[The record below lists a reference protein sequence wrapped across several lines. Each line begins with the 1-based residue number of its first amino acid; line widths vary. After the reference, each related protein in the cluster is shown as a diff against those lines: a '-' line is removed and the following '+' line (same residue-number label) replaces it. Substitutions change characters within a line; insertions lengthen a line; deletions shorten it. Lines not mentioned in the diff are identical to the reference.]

1 MLRIHSTILL
11 LLLLALAGCAGG
23 DSDSETTAENS
34 PAADVVLTAADLD
47 RFLAVVQH
55 HSRDTMPEFTPL
67 ENEDAL
73 DFDLPAGE
81 LVAAT
86 RRQCRQLFDA
96 RRQGALW
103 ERDARWKEA
112 FAGQKISGERFAL
125 LVRSVSLAIM
135 RVRLDARIDVAKLG
149 VEANRQVAQ
158 IVAVM
163 DEIDAVPG
171 DERSRDDVE
180 LRTRS
185 ALRLARAAALLEF
198 AELVQKVPP
207 ASAAMAR
214 RYSKQLK
221 PLLPSLGSDD
231 LLAELSAL
239 ATGQATEVEPVG
251 YEDSARKAT
260 PRTKP

>member
-1 MLRIHSTILL
+1 MLRITSTI

-23 DSDSETTAENS
+23 DSDSETTAGNS
-34 PAADVVLTAADLD
+34 PAADVALTATDLD

-55 HSRDTMPEFTPL
+55 HSQDTMPEFTPL
-67 ENEDAL
+67 ENEESL
-73 DFDLPAGE
+73 DFDQPAGE
-81 LVAAT
+81 LVDAT

-103 ERDARWKEA
+103 ERDAKWKEA

-135 RVRLDARIDVAKLG
+135 RVRLDARIDVTRL
-149 VEANRQVAQ
+149 VTEANRQVEQ
-158 IVAVM
+158 IAAVM
-163 DEIDAVPG
+163 DEIDSVPSG
-171 DERSRDDVE
+171 ERSRDDVE
-180 LRTRS
+180 VRTRS

-207 ASAAMAR
+207 GSAAMAR

-239 ATGQATEVEPVG
+239 ATGESSDVEPAG
-251 YEDSARKAT
+251 YDRSARKPA
-260 PRTKP
+260 PRARQ

>member
-1 MLRIHSTILL
+1 MPRIASTILML
-11 LLLLALAGCAGG
+11 LCLAGCAG
-23 DSDSETTAENS
+23 SDTDLETAAEHS
-34 PAADVVLTAADLD
+34 PAADVPLTAADLD

-67 ENEDAL
+67 ENEEPL
-73 DFDLPAGE
+73 DFDLPAAE
-81 LVAAT
+81 LVTVT
-86 RRQCRQLFDA
+86 RRQCGQLFDA

-103 ERDARWKEA
+103 ERDEKWKEA
-112 FAGQKISGERFAL
+112 FAGQKISGARFAL

-135 RVRLDARIDVAKLG
+135 RVRLDARIDVAKLV
-149 VEANRQVAQ
+149 VEANRQVEQ

-163 DEIDAVPG
+163 DEIDAVPSG
-171 DERSRDDVE
+171 ERSRDDVE
-180 LRTRS
+180 VRTRS

-198 AELVQKVPP
+198 AELVEKVPP

-239 ATGQATEVEPVG
+239 ATGESSDVEPVG
-251 YEDSARKAT
+251 FDGSTRKPA
-260 PRTKP
+260 PRTKR